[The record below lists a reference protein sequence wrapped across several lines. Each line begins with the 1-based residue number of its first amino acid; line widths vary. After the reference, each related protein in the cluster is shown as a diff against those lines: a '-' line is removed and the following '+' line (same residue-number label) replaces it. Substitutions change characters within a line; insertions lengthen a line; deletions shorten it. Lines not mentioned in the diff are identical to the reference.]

1 MTLRLG
7 ARMNSAEEFERL
19 ALPHLKAAYQLA
31 YALVRKPAEAEDA
44 VQDSYLQAFR
54 AREQFRGE
62 SFRAWFLTIVRH
74 VCYRQLQNRKRAF
87 NVVSLDEAR
96 VGARSD
102 DDFERQFASDAPSP
116 EDHAI
121 HSADVQLLRR
131 VLFQMP
137 PALREIL
144 ELRELE
150 ELSYQDI
157 SQVIGAPVGTVMSR
171 LSRARAELQRL
182 FALGQKQDSKN
193 GL

>member
-1 MTLRLG
+1 
-7 ARMNSAEEFERL
+7 MNTVEEFETL
-19 ALPHLKAAYQLA
+19 ALPHLRAAYQLA
-31 YALVRKPAEAEDA
+31 YALLRRPAEAEDA

-54 AREQFRGE
+54 ARQQFRGE

-87 NVVSLDEAR
+87 NVISLDEAR
-96 VGARSD
+96 VGARTE
-102 DDFERQFASDAPSP
+102 DDFERQFASPGPSP
-116 EDHAI
+116 EDNVIHA
-121 HSADVQLLRR
+121 ADVQNLRR